1 MDKEK
6 DLMIQQLVKALN
18 IHQANIQT
26 LYFALDYLVEKLNID
41 VQDLNN
47 YINERMKQYIEEMQK
62 KEPKLIIPPD
72 DKAGVMN

>member
-1 MDKEK
+1 M
-6 DLMIQQLVKALN
+6 
-18 IHQANIQT
+18 
-26 LYFALDYLVEKLNID
+26 DYLVEKLNID